1 MVKISNKP
9 YMTGIKDASEDA
21 DYSSKLI
28 AREGKLFAGLLAT
41 RTQGFAIGIIL
52 AVILLVLIPAIVK
65 LCGM

>member
-41 RTQGFAIGIIL
+41 RTQGFAIGIL
-52 AVILLVLIPAIVK
+52 LSVILLVLIPAIVK
-65 LCGM
+65 LYGL

>member
-9 YMTGIKDASEDA
+9 YMASIKNASEDA

>member
-41 RTQGFAIGIIL
+41 RTQGFAIGILL

>member
-9 YMTGIKDASEDA
+9 YMASIKNASEDA

-65 LCGM
+65 LYGL

>member
-1 MVKISNKP
+1 MVQISNKP
-9 YMTGIKDASEDA
+9 NINGIKNASEDA

-41 RTQGFAIGIIL
+41 RTQGFAIGIRL